1 MARNITTPEKEVI
14 INCGAFKFQP
24 DKISNILDWPADEVT
39 KLFNDKR
46 SEFYQLIKK
55 GRDTADYVLTLKL
68 FELAQTGDLKA
79 LEEFENRRNEYEE

>member
-1 MARNITTPEKEVI
+1 MIVNFGAFIYTSEKMANI
-14 INCGAFKFQP
+14 IN
-24 DKISNILDWPADEVT
+24 WPVKDII
-39 KLFNDKR
+39 KLMNDKKSQFR
-46 SEFYQLIKK
+46 KLYDK